1 MVASRDMR
9 PRKMSSSEFYRSN
22 VFIAR
27 SPRLGRR
34 VELVSSQY
42 EAWLFIEFDPQIEWF
57 CERPPMEIDLLPLER
72 KVQPLDFWVVTRT
85 GEQYG
90 VLIYHEKSM
99 SARGRSLDL
108 IGRSIDRANIRC
120 QLWRADD
127 MQKRLVHLRNLKQLL
142 PLVLM
147 PAAHSEGMAERLLS
161 YLKWAAAACSPA
173 TWSDVIAH
181 LGSEIV
187 GEANC
192 LIARLIHSGQIKANL
207 FEHPLSGATKLS
219 LV

>member
-57 CERPPMEIDLLPLER
+57 CERPPMGIDLLPLEG
-72 KVQPLDFWVVTRT
+72 KVQPLDFWVVTQT

-108 IGRSIDRANIRC
+108 IERSIERANIRC

-127 MQKRLVHLRNLKQLL
+127 MRKRLVHLRNLKQLL

-147 PAAHSEGMAERLLS
+147 PAAHSERMAERLLS

-181 LGSEIV
+181 LGTAIA

-192 LIARLIHSGQIKANL
+192 HIARLIHSGQIKANL
-207 FEHPLSGATKLS
+207 LEHPLSGGTKLS